1 MTQAATRTILGH
13 PLGLFVL
20 FFSEMWERFCFYGMR
35 NILTLYLTTVMLWDQ
50 SSASNLYGWYTML
63 VYVTSILG
71 GYMADRVLGMRK
83 AVIVGGFMM
92 MLGEF
97 ALVMEGIVPFYT
109 GLALLIIGTGF
120 FKPNVSSIVGGLYAP
135 GDIRRDSAF
144 TIFYMGIN
152 LGAFAAPLLC
162 GWLAQS
168 DFMKEAVGV
177 SWSYRLAFM
186 AAGIGM
192 VVGQLTFL
200 WGQKHLQ
207 DVGARPTY
215 KPPSGGENPPLS
227 SQEKG
232 RVVAIFILAVFT
244 IVFWACFEQAGT
256 SLNFWAEDHTHRTIG
271 TFEIPPAWFQSIN
284 ALAIVLCAPLFAGLW
299 IKLAKLHMEPTTP
312 RKMAIG
318 LAITSLGF
326 LVMVMAAN
334 HAKETGGRV
343 SWWWLALS
351 YFLQTQGELC
361 LSPVGLSMVTKLAPV
376 RFAALMMGVWF
387 VAIGLANKGAATIA
401 EHMSPADQPQM
412 KVARELGGKIL
423 ELKGKPLDEAAKAQ
437 LEKDLVAMLEK
448 SVPDVRV
455 QADALATS
463 VRRDVAAGPLTD
475 ASANAARG
483 LMSKYVDVYGVER
496 AGVFGD
502 MFLFVVYLAG
512 GAALILLVL
521 SPMVTRLMAGIR

>member
-1 MTQAATRTILGH
+1 MTTAETRTILGH
-13 PLGLFVL
+13 PPGLFVL
-20 FFSEMWERFCFYGMR
+20 FFSELWERFCFYGMR

-83 AVIVGGFMM
+83 AIIVGGFLM

-97 ALVMEGIVPFYT
+97 ALVMEGVVPFYT
-109 GLALLIIGTGF
+109 GLALLIVGTGF
-120 FKPNVSSIVGGLYAP
+120 FKPNVSSIVGGLYEP

-152 LGAFAAPLLC
+152 IGAFVAPLLC

-168 DFMKEAVGV
+168 DFMKEWVGV

-186 AAGIGM
+186 AAGVGMIIGQM
-192 VVGQLTFL
+192 TFL
-200 WGQKHLQ
+200 WGQKHLK
-207 DVGARPTY
+207 DVGVRPTH
-215 KPPSGGENPPLS
+215 KPADGGENPPLTGK
-227 SQEKG
+227 EKG
-232 RVVAIFILAVFT
+232 RLVAIFILALFT

-271 TFEIPPAWFQSIN
+271 SFEIPPAWFQSIN

-312 RKMAIG
+312 LKMAVG
-318 LAITSLGF
+318 LGITSLGF

-334 HAKETGGRV
+334 HAKSTGGRV
-343 SWWWLALS
+343 EWWWLALS

-401 EHMSPADQPQM
+401 EHMSPTDKPQM
-412 KVARELGGKIL
+412 AAARELGGL
-423 ELKGKPLDEAAKAQ
+423 VLDLKGKSVEGGAQTKLDQAVEAMLAKAAP
-437 LEKDLVAMLEK
+437 EVKVDAE
-448 SVPDVRV
+448 
-455 QADALATS
+455 ALAAQI
-463 VRRDVAAGPLTD
+463 RADVAAGKVTEKSTD
-475 ASANAARG
+475 GARS
-483 LMSKYVDVYGVER
+483 LMSKYVDLYGVER

-512 GAALILLVL
+512 GAAVVLLL
-521 SPMVTRLMAGIR
+521 LAPLVTKLMGGIR